1 MYYAACMFVNKER
14 FKNLPVKF
22 VCVSHIRADT
32 LLQASHW
39 HHGQPVSLDTHSCV
53 RSRSQALS
61 SSLQSE

>member
-32 LLQASHW
+32 LLQASH
-39 HHGQPVSLDTHSCV
+39 LN
-53 RSRSQALS
+53 S
-61 SSLQSE
+61 ST